1 MANKKSRSIQEQID
15 LLKDRGM
22 IIEDEEF
29 ARLHL
34 NHVSYYRLKGYWWD
48 MQKDKD
54 RHIFTRVRDKKRLE
68 KVGNLVK
75 NSYLYR

>member
-34 NHVSYYRLKGYWWD
+34 NHVSYSPIKG
-48 MQKDKD
+48 
-54 RHIFTRVRDKKRLE
+54 VL
-68 KVGNLVK
+68 VGYAKGQRPAYIYGGVQI
-75 NSYLYR
+75 